1 MSAFD
6 LDDFDWAPPVETPA
20 RVETSLPPDEPV
32 ELSELRLSPK
42 MATLVRDGFTEG
54 NGYRSRS
61 EADAAVVAAMVAAGH
76 DDATIRG
83 VFERFPIGSKFREKG
98 RDGPRY
104 LARTM
109 SFVRSKPD
117 ERAAPASPASAAGLA
132 EGVEYLD
139 LATLARDGIPPVDW
153 LLEGWIAHRD
163 VALLAGAGG
172 IGKSTTA
179 AALAVGA
186 ATGRDWCGIGF
197 SEPLRALYVDEEQD
211 VATCARLFIRLGAPV
226 ENLRVAC
233 GQGIRLDSQTGVARL
248 EAAIAEWGARLVVID
263 SVQQVFGAAK
273 ENDATEI
280 GAVYRELFGMRD
292 RHGVAFLLTH
302 HKRKAQPGVGA
313 EALEMVR
320 GSTAHGTQASTVWY
334 AYAPGP
340 GRLNLVQAK
349 RRGGTKTSLA
359 IAYHADDP
367 DGLIELSG
375 EGGVEDQETALER
388 VSEWLITYLSEHG
401 TSKREAIVAAAIEAK
416 HAEATV
422 GRALVH
428 AHKLGAIERPVRGYY
443 RIPAPADRD
452 VIEGDRNDELDRNLI
467 ELDRKEELF

>member
-1 MSAFD
+1 MSAYD
-6 LDDFDWAPPVETPA
+6 LDDFDWAPPVDDQPVPHAAELPA
-20 RVETSLPPDEPV
+20 AADVAVAD
-32 ELSELRLSPK
+32 LRLSPK
-42 MATLVRDGFTEG
+42 MQMLVAQGFGEA

-61 EADAAVVAAMVAAGH
+61 EADAAVVAALVSAGH

-83 VFERFPIGSKFREKG
+83 VFERFPIGEKFREKG
-98 RDGPRY
+98 RDGTRY
-104 LARTM
+104 LARTIA
-109 SFVRSKPD
+109 FVRNRQDDPTTSHVSRPM
-117 ERAAPASPASAAGLA
+117 APT
-132 EGVEYLD
+132 EGIEYLD
-139 LATLARDGIPPVDW
+139 LATLARDGIPSVDW
-153 LLEGWIAHRD
+153 LLEGWIATQD
-163 VALLAGAGG
+163 VALVAGAGG

-186 ATGRDWCGIGF
+186 ATGRQWCGIAF
-197 SEPLRALYVDEEQD
+197 ARAIRVLYVDEEQD
-211 VATCARLFIRLGAPV
+211 AATCARLFIRLGAPV
-226 ENLRVAC
+226 DNLRVAC
-233 GQGIRLDSQTGVARL
+233 GQGIRLDSEAGVARL
-248 EAAIAEWGARLVVID
+248 EAAIADWAAELVVVD
-263 SVQQVFGAAK
+263 SVQQVFGQAK

-280 GAVYRELFGMRD
+280 GAVYRELFGLRD
-292 RHGVAFLLTH
+292 RHRAAFLLTH

-359 IAYHADDP
+359 IAYHATDP
-367 DGLIELSG
+367 DGPIELSG

-388 VSEWLITYLSEHG
+388 VSEWLIAYLSEHG

-443 RIPAPADRD
+443 RIPAPADQK
-452 VIEGDRNDELDRNLI
+452 LI
-467 ELDRKEELF
+467 EPDRKEELF